1 MDRAASKA
9 QEYLNKAE
17 QEFGDRTGDE
27 PQAQTQPQQDDQ
39 QRAGGGMKQAF
50 DHLKEAAKDAREAMQ
65 QQRNQ

>member
-9 QEYLNKAE
+9 QEQMNKA
-17 QEFGDRTGDE
+17 QEAFDQMGDDSK
-27 PQAQTQPQQDDQ
+27 QKMKKDDQ
-39 QRAGGGMKQAF
+39 QQAGGGMKQAF